1 MARDKAT
8 IARLKSLEDGGAL
21 VINSAYGIDNCVR
34 RPMTELLIK
43 EEFLIRRVL
52 LFPQQTSILKTVIL
66 VG

>member
-43 EEFLIRRVL
+43 RGV
-52 LFPQQTSILKTVIL
+52 PHGQVQSA
-66 VG
+66 